1 MKKRIIPAVTAFLLA
16 IGIASAVDPPD
27 VKEGLWSIHTHN
39 VDNPGNKTSDSKT
52 TICRSHAYDQHVNG
66 LAKSVKGCTTLTQSS
81 QGGKY
86 SSKTHCVVAGTTI
99 ESAGSSTFLSDTST
113 HSESHATYSPAMGGI
128 SETTMIVDQKYMGSC
143 PAGVQPGDMT
153 NASGTVT
160 HLWKH

>member
-1 MKKRIIPAVTAFLLA
+1 MNMPIIPAATVFLLA

-27 VKEGLWSIHTHN
+27 VKEGLWSIQRHN
-39 VDNPGNKTSDSKT
+39 VDNPGNKISDSKS

-66 LAKSVKGCTTLTQSS
+66 LTKNVKECTTVSQSS

-86 SSKTHCVVAGTTI
+86 SSKTRCVVAGTTI
-99 ESAGSSTFLSDTST
+99 ESEGTSTFLSDTST

-128 SETTMIVDQKYMGSC
+128 SETTMIVDQKYLGSC

-153 NASGTVT
+153 NANGTVT

>member
-1 MKKRIIPAVTAFLLA
+1 MKNRIIPAVTAFLLA

-113 HSESHATYSPAMGGI
+113 H
-128 SETTMIVDQKYMGSC
+128 
-143 PAGVQPGDMT
+143 
-153 NASGTVT
+153 
-160 HLWKH
+160 